1 MNIRAGGATVPP
13 MRPIPLQ
20 MRLHALS
27 GSLHVECSLCR
38 RTTSRTADELL
49 ALFPPDMLVML
60 IVERF
65 YCRFC
70 SGERRVRPMGRVG

>member
-1 MNIRAGGATVPP
+1 MHS
-13 MRPIPLQ
+13 IPLQ

-27 GSLHVECSLCR
+27 GSLHVECPLCR

-65 YCRFC
+65 YCSFC
-70 SGERRVRPMGRVG
+70 PNGERRVRPMGRVG